1 MSNSVTPRQQQIL
14 NLLIKH
20 REGMSL
26 NDIATE
32 LDISRTAVQQHFA
45 SLERDGFVRQGSQ
58 QKTAGRPARY
68 YQLTEAGN
76 NLFPKQYSWFSE
88 LLLNSLKQKMGP
100 TEFRQY
106 MHQLGLEVA
115 ESLKQKVEGKSIE
128 ERMEIL
134 IDILQNLGYDA
145 SAIASPD
152 NRQEMP
158 KLQAHNCV
166 YHDLAQQHNEICE
179 FDNALVSSLL
189 NTEIELEECIAKGG
203 CSCRFKILDKH
214 DNNH

>member
-1 MSNSVTPRQQQIL
+1 MNNSVTPRQLQIL

-68 YQLTEAGN
+68 YQLTETGI

-106 MHQLGLEVA
+106 MHQLGHEVA
-115 ESLKQKVEGKSIE
+115 ETLQQKVEGKPIE
-128 ERMEIL
+128 ERMAIL
-134 IDILQNLGYDA
+134 IDIMQNLGYDA
-145 SAIASPD
+145 SAIIPAD
-152 NRQEMP
+152 NRLEKP

-189 NTEIELEECIAKGG
+189 NTEVELEECIAKGG